1 MTMGDLWRPAT
12 IKEVLGRHGFRFS
25 KALGQNFLIDPRVVP
40 PHGRGERRGGVR
52 RGHRGGAGPGGA
64 HLRACPGGQ
73 KGGGHRAGPAAVPR
87 AGETLADCPNVELVQ
102 GDVLKLDLHAL
113 IQEKFGG
120 QEVCVCAN
128 LPYYITSPVIMG
140 LLEGGLPLKSITVM
154 VQKEA
159 AERICA
165 QPGQRACGAV
175 SVSVHYHSQPQVLFG
190 VSRGSSAAPAPRGL
204 GGHPPG
210 PAPGAPGAGGGRGL
224 VFPGEPGRLC
234 PAPENR
240 GKLHLRLP
248 GAAQG
253 PGGGGPG
260 GRRASPQ
267 MPGPNTLSLE
277 QFAALANALPPLAKR
292 GRIVYNSGRK
302 PGREGDPWTGWR
314 RI

>member
-25 KALGQNFLIDPRVVP
+25 KALGQNFLIDPRVCP
-40 PHGRGERRGGVR
+40 RMAAES
-52 RGHRGGAGPGGA
+52 GAAECAGAIEVGPGLGVLTYELA
-64 HLRACPGGQ
+64 QVAKKVVAIELDQRLFP
-73 KGGGHRAGPAAVPR
+73 VL
-87 AGETLADCPNVELVQ
+87 GETLADCPNVELVQ

-190 VSRGSSAAPAPRGL
+190 VSRGSFLPPPNVDSAVIRLDLRREPPVQVADEGWFFRVSRAAFAQRRKTLLNSLSSAL
-204 GGHPPG
+204 GGTYQKE
-210 PAPGAPGAGGGRGL
+210 AIANAITQCGL
-224 VFPGEPGRLC
+224 
-234 PAPENR
+234 PENIR
-240 GKLHLRLP
+240 GERL
-248 GAAQG
+248 
-253 PGGGGPG
+253 
-260 GRRASPQ
+260 SI
-267 MPGPNTLSLE
+267 SD
-277 QFAALANALPPLAKR
+277 FAALSKAL
-292 GRIVYNSGRK
+292 
-302 PGREGDPWTGWR
+302 R
-314 RI
+314 RQETRFL